1 MIITNKLNMPDA
13 FVKAIQNSRHNA
25 DKCLSATTLLKGT
38 KEIILTDR
46 HFDEITIDASDEV
59 WAVFGTAVHS
69 ILEHQEDEAFKEESF
84 SVLVWEGS
92 EWKITGKVDRY
103 DMKNET
109 IEDWKTAPVWKV
121 IYKDF
126 EDWRMQGLIYA
137 WLLKQSGLNVRH
149 IRFVALLKDFSKTEA
164 KRNPDYPQ
172 APVYIYEYDVNDTW
186 LVDAEMRAHKKA
198 MSVIQNWETK
208 DDEIEPCTP
217 EERWATPTK
226 YAVMKEGRKTAV
238 KVCSTEEEAKT
249 FIEDLEKDKDKH
261 FIEERKGQDK
271 KCSDYCPCAEFCS
284 YYKSMHKS
292 EVTE

>member
-1 MIITNKLNMPDA
+1 MIITNKLKMPDA

-25 DKCLSATTLLKGT
+25 EKCLSATTLLKGT

-46 HFDEITIDASDEV
+46 HFDEIEIDASEEV

-69 ILEHQEDEAFKEESF
+69 VLEHQEDEAFKEESF
-84 SVLVWEGS
+84 SVPAAPGS

-103 DMKNET
+103 NMATET
-109 IEDWKTAPVWKV
+109 IEDWKTASVWKV

-126 EDWRMQGLIYA
+126 QDWRTQGLIYA
-137 WLLKQSGLNVRH
+137 WLLRESGLNVRH

-164 KRNPDYPQ
+164 IKNPDYPQ
-172 APVYIYEYDVNDTW
+172 SPAFIYEFDVNNSELEGVKD
-186 LVDAEMRAHKKA
+186 RAMYKA
-198 MSVIQNWETK
+198 LAVRDNWNTP

-226 YAVMKEGRKTAV
+226 WAVMKEGRKTAV
-238 KVCSTEEEAKT
+238 KVCSTEEEAQN

-261 FIEERKGQDK
+261 FVEERKGQDK
-271 KCSDYCPCAEFCS
+271 KCPVYCPCREFCS
-284 YYKSMHKS
+284 YYKSQKS